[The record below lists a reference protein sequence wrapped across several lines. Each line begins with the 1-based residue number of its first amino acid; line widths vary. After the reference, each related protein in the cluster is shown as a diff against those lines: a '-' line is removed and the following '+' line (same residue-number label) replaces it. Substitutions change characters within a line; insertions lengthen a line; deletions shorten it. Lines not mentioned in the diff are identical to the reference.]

1 MIISNKYEILEQIGE
16 GGFGKIYK
24 GCNIR
29 TGEHVAVK
37 VEPIASQTKLLKNET
52 KIYRYL
58 ATGEG
63 IPKIKWFGVDKTNNY
78 MVTTLLGDSLNVLKE
93 KYNTFSLKVV
103 LQIGK
108 QMLERLRFVHE
119 MGLIHRDVKPD
130 NFLMGKENKLYII
143 DFGLCRK
150 YLNNEIHIEN
160 KKINKI
166 LGTPSFVSI
175 NIHNLNE
182 PSRRDDLESMIYTL
196 LYLYVEKLDW
206 ADCNDKNEIKKR
218 KEKIL
223 QDEKIPLVFKELLN
237 YIRCL
242 KFDEKPSYEYLSLR
256 ICKT

>member
-24 GCNIR
+24 GRNIR
-29 TGEHVAVK
+29 TGENVAIK
-37 VEPIASQTKLLKNET
+37 VEPIANQTKLLKNET
-52 KIYRYL
+52 KIYQYL
-58 ATGEG
+58 AAGEG
-63 IPKIKWFGVDKTNNY
+63 IPQIKWFGVDEVNNY
-78 MVTTLLGDSLNVLKE
+78 MVTTLLGDSLSALKE

-130 NFLMGKENKLYII
+130 NFLMGKENTLYII
-143 DFGLCRK
+143 DFGLCKK
-150 YLNNEIHIEN
+150 YLKGATHIEN

-166 LGTPSFVSI
+166 LGTPSFVSV

-196 LYLYVEKLDW
+196 MYLYFGDLNWSECGDI
-206 ADCNDKNEIKKR
+206 NEIKKI

-223 QDEKIPLVFKELLN
+223 QDEKVPLVFKELLS
-237 YIRCL
+237 YVRCL
-242 KFDEKPSYEYLSLR
+242 KFDEKPNYEYLSLH